1 MQKLIGSIL
10 VLLACTGMGA
20 LKSRELQTHMRE
32 LKELKKIFTLL
43 KRELMYTRAP
53 LCEVFVKLSKKA
65 GGNFEVW
72 LKNLARDL
80 EKRENGRFQ
89 EVWTEAIYRDLNGSR
104 LTKEEREELCRIGS
118 SLSYPEALELYLEQL
133 EFSIQKTRDEWKDK
147 HKLYQSM
154 GIMAGIFLVILL
166 L

>member
-1 MQKLIGSIL
+1 M
-10 VLLACTGMGA
+10 LLACAGMGA
-20 LKSRELQTHMRE
+20 LKGRELQTHMRE
-32 LKELKKIFTLL
+32 LKELNKVFTLL

-53 LCEVFVKLSKKA
+53 LCEVFFKLGRKA
-65 GGNFEVW
+65 EGNFEVW

-89 EVWTEAIYRDLNGSR
+89 EVWTESIYRDLNGSR
-104 LTKEEREELCRIGS
+104 LTKEELEELCRIGN
-118 SLSYPEALELYLEQL
+118 SLSYPETLELYLEQL